1 MAVIRLKLPLDL
13 EAVMAHVELGAELL
27 SRVRGDVDDFAKIES
42 MPKMEGRQMTMVLAP
57 K

>member
-1 MAVIRLKLPLDL
+1 
-13 EAVMAHVELGAELL
+13 MAHVELGAELL